1 MTLDA
6 KNDAAL
12 SSEELQTKVERG
24 PLFWRFIWSSVLIV
38 GTVAVAT
45 IVARWI

>member
-6 KNDAAL
+6 KNDTAL
-12 SSEELQTKVERG
+12 SPEELQTKAERK
-24 PLFWRFIWSSVLIV
+24 PLFWRFIWSGVLIV
-38 GTVAVAT
+38 GTVAIAT